1 MIEKADFK
9 KLARDVYFNKNL
21 EFGEVSGQDALRNA
35 IKDALGG
42 EYNVYS
48 WQKHKYDVF
57 QIISTA
63 VDAVMPKL
71 LTDQFSNFADI
82 RTVSV
87 GDKPLFEVQDPRA
100 IRVGRVAAGANDMR
114 RQTIT
119 NKTFTIETEWFGA
132 AVYAEF
138 DQFMAGDIDW
148 NALVDRIAEAFK
160 THIQATIGSALNAS
174 YTLLGAKDKIEG
186 SLTLDGLVALA
197 QRIQVKS
204 GKNVAI
210 YGTKAAL
217 SKIAELANVQ
227 LYSGEMKNELNTNGF
242 LGVVR
247 GMKLIE
253 IPQAF
258 KVNSDEF
265 ALDDTKVLILP
276 EGEKI
281 GRQFSRR
288 SAVSDYI
295 RHIASSLGD
304 DDLSGL
310 TIAVD
315 CANGSASTTADQLF
329 HSLGVKPLLIHAQ
342 PDGTNINLNCGST
355 HLESLRDF
363 VIKHRCRCGIAFD
376 GDADRCLAVDENG
389 DLIDGD
395 QMIAIFASHMKKNG
409 KLANN
414 TAVVTVMSNLGFFH
428 FAKENGIET
437 EATGVGDRYVLE
449 RMREKGHCIGGEQ
462 SGHIIFSEYAT
473 TGDGQLTAV
482 QLLNILKQEDV
493 PLSTLASCMKKF
505 PQVCKNIEAN
515 AETKQAFSD
524 SDYLKEYIENKNQQ
538 LGDNGRILVRPSGT
552 EPLIRIMVEGRSM
565 DEISAIAEEIA
576 EEIQKNT

>member
-1 MIEKADFK
+1 MIKKADFK

-63 VDAVMPKL
+63 VDAVMPTL

-82 RTVSV
+82 RTVTL

-281 GRQFSRR
+281 IGVVMEGDSRTIEPENTTR
-288 SAVSDYI
+288 NDLQMGFETQEKLGISVLQLKVYGM
-295 RHIASSLGD
+295 ASV
-304 DDLSGL
+304 
-310 TIAVD
+310 A
-315 CANGSASTTADQLF
+315 
-329 HSLGVKPLLIHAQ
+329 
-342 PDGTNINLNCGST
+342 
-355 HLESLRDF
+355 
-363 VIKHRCRCGIAFD
+363 
-376 GDADRCLAVDENG
+376 
-389 DLIDGD
+389 
-395 QMIAIFASHMKKNG
+395 
-409 KLANN
+409 
-414 TAVVTVMSNLGFFH
+414 
-428 FAKENGIET
+428 
-437 EATGVGDRYVLE
+437 
-449 RMREKGHCIGGEQ
+449 
-462 SGHIIFSEYAT
+462 
-473 TGDGQLTAV
+473 
-482 QLLNILKQEDV
+482 
-493 PLSTLASCMKKF
+493 
-505 PQVCKNIEAN
+505 
-515 AETKQAFSD
+515 
-524 SDYLKEYIENKNQQ
+524 
-538 LGDNGRILVRPSGT
+538 
-552 EPLIRIMVEGRSM
+552 
-565 DEISAIAEEIA
+565 
-576 EEIQKNT
+576 

>member
-63 VDAVMPKL
+63 VDAVMPTL

-82 RTVSV
+82 RTVAL

-160 THIQATIGSALNAS
+160 AHIQATIGSALNAS

-281 GRQFSRR
+281 IGVVMEGDSRTIEPENTTR
-288 SAVSDYI
+288 NDLQMGFETPEKLGISVLQLKVYGM
-295 RHIASSLGD
+295 ASV
-304 DDLSGL
+304 
-310 TIAVD
+310 A
-315 CANGSASTTADQLF
+315 
-329 HSLGVKPLLIHAQ
+329 
-342 PDGTNINLNCGST
+342 
-355 HLESLRDF
+355 
-363 VIKHRCRCGIAFD
+363 
-376 GDADRCLAVDENG
+376 
-389 DLIDGD
+389 
-395 QMIAIFASHMKKNG
+395 
-409 KLANN
+409 
-414 TAVVTVMSNLGFFH
+414 
-428 FAKENGIET
+428 
-437 EATGVGDRYVLE
+437 
-449 RMREKGHCIGGEQ
+449 
-462 SGHIIFSEYAT
+462 
-473 TGDGQLTAV
+473 
-482 QLLNILKQEDV
+482 
-493 PLSTLASCMKKF
+493 
-505 PQVCKNIEAN
+505 
-515 AETKQAFSD
+515 
-524 SDYLKEYIENKNQQ
+524 
-538 LGDNGRILVRPSGT
+538 
-552 EPLIRIMVEGRSM
+552 
-565 DEISAIAEEIA
+565 
-576 EEIQKNT
+576 

>member
-63 VDAVMPKL
+63 VDAVMPTL

-82 RTVSV
+82 RTVTL

-186 SLTLDGLVALA
+186 SLTSDGLVALA

-281 GRQFSRR
+281 IGVVMEGDSRTIEPENTTR
-288 SAVSDYI
+288 NDLQMGFETQEKLGISVLQLKVYGM
-295 RHIASSLGD
+295 ASV
-304 DDLSGL
+304 
-310 TIAVD
+310 A
-315 CANGSASTTADQLF
+315 
-329 HSLGVKPLLIHAQ
+329 
-342 PDGTNINLNCGST
+342 
-355 HLESLRDF
+355 
-363 VIKHRCRCGIAFD
+363 
-376 GDADRCLAVDENG
+376 
-389 DLIDGD
+389 
-395 QMIAIFASHMKKNG
+395 
-409 KLANN
+409 
-414 TAVVTVMSNLGFFH
+414 
-428 FAKENGIET
+428 
-437 EATGVGDRYVLE
+437 
-449 RMREKGHCIGGEQ
+449 
-462 SGHIIFSEYAT
+462 
-473 TGDGQLTAV
+473 
-482 QLLNILKQEDV
+482 
-493 PLSTLASCMKKF
+493 
-505 PQVCKNIEAN
+505 
-515 AETKQAFSD
+515 
-524 SDYLKEYIENKNQQ
+524 
-538 LGDNGRILVRPSGT
+538 
-552 EPLIRIMVEGRSM
+552 
-565 DEISAIAEEIA
+565 
-576 EEIQKNT
+576 

>member
-63 VDAVMPKL
+63 VDAVMPTL

-82 RTVSV
+82 RTVAL

-148 NALVDRIAEAFK
+148 SALVDRIAEAFK
-160 THIQATIGSALNAS
+160 AHIQATIGSALNAS

-281 GRQFSRR
+281 IGVVMEGDSRTIEPENTTR
-288 SAVSDYI
+288 NDLQMGFETQEK
-295 RHIASSLGD
+295 LGISV
-304 DDLSGL
+304 L
-310 TIAVD
+310 
-315 CANGSASTTADQLF
+315 QLKVY
-329 HSLGVKPLLIHAQ
+329 GMA
-342 PDGTNINLNCGST
+342 
-355 HLESLRDF
+355 
-363 VIKHRCRCGIAFD
+363 
-376 GDADRCLAVDENG
+376 
-389 DLIDGD
+389 
-395 QMIAIFASHMKKNG
+395 
-409 KLANN
+409 
-414 TAVVTVMSNLGFFH
+414 TV
-428 FAKENGIET
+428 A
-437 EATGVGDRYVLE
+437 
-449 RMREKGHCIGGEQ
+449 
-462 SGHIIFSEYAT
+462 
-473 TGDGQLTAV
+473 
-482 QLLNILKQEDV
+482 
-493 PLSTLASCMKKF
+493 
-505 PQVCKNIEAN
+505 
-515 AETKQAFSD
+515 
-524 SDYLKEYIENKNQQ
+524 
-538 LGDNGRILVRPSGT
+538 
-552 EPLIRIMVEGRSM
+552 
-565 DEISAIAEEIA
+565 
-576 EEIQKNT
+576 

>member
-281 GRQFSRR
+281 IGVVMEGESR
-288 SAVSDYI
+288 
-295 RHIASSLGD
+295 
-304 DDLSGL
+304 
-310 TIAVD
+310 TIEPENITRND
-315 CANGSASTTADQLF
+315 FQMGFETQEK
-329 HSLGVKPLLIHAQ
+329 LGVSVLQLKVY
-342 PDGTNINLNCGST
+342 G
-355 HLESLRDF
+355 
-363 VIKHRCRCGIAFD
+363 
-376 GDADRCLAVDENG
+376 
-389 DLIDGD
+389 
-395 QMIAIFASHMKKNG
+395 MASV
-409 KLANN
+409 A
-414 TAVVTVMSNLGFFH
+414 
-428 FAKENGIET
+428 
-437 EATGVGDRYVLE
+437 
-449 RMREKGHCIGGEQ
+449 
-462 SGHIIFSEYAT
+462 
-473 TGDGQLTAV
+473 
-482 QLLNILKQEDV
+482 
-493 PLSTLASCMKKF
+493 
-505 PQVCKNIEAN
+505 
-515 AETKQAFSD
+515 
-524 SDYLKEYIENKNQQ
+524 
-538 LGDNGRILVRPSGT
+538 
-552 EPLIRIMVEGRSM
+552 
-565 DEISAIAEEIA
+565 
-576 EEIQKNT
+576 

>member
-63 VDAVMPKL
+63 VDAVMPTL

-82 RTVSV
+82 RTVTL

-281 GRQFSRR
+281 IGVVMEGDSRTIEPENTTR
-288 SAVSDYI
+288 NDLQMGFETQEKLGISVLQLKVYGM
-295 RHIASSLGD
+295 ASV
-304 DDLSGL
+304 
-310 TIAVD
+310 A
-315 CANGSASTTADQLF
+315 
-329 HSLGVKPLLIHAQ
+329 
-342 PDGTNINLNCGST
+342 
-355 HLESLRDF
+355 
-363 VIKHRCRCGIAFD
+363 
-376 GDADRCLAVDENG
+376 
-389 DLIDGD
+389 
-395 QMIAIFASHMKKNG
+395 
-409 KLANN
+409 
-414 TAVVTVMSNLGFFH
+414 
-428 FAKENGIET
+428 
-437 EATGVGDRYVLE
+437 
-449 RMREKGHCIGGEQ
+449 
-462 SGHIIFSEYAT
+462 
-473 TGDGQLTAV
+473 
-482 QLLNILKQEDV
+482 
-493 PLSTLASCMKKF
+493 
-505 PQVCKNIEAN
+505 
-515 AETKQAFSD
+515 
-524 SDYLKEYIENKNQQ
+524 
-538 LGDNGRILVRPSGT
+538 
-552 EPLIRIMVEGRSM
+552 
-565 DEISAIAEEIA
+565 
-576 EEIQKNT
+576 

>member
-63 VDAVMPKL
+63 VDAVMPTL

-82 RTVSV
+82 RTVAL

-160 THIQATIGSALNAS
+160 AHIQATIGSALNAS

-281 GRQFSRR
+281 IGVVMEGDSRTIEPENTTR
-288 SAVSDYI
+288 NDLQMGFETQEKLGISVLQLKVYGM
-295 RHIASSLGD
+295 ASV
-304 DDLSGL
+304 
-310 TIAVD
+310 A
-315 CANGSASTTADQLF
+315 
-329 HSLGVKPLLIHAQ
+329 
-342 PDGTNINLNCGST
+342 
-355 HLESLRDF
+355 
-363 VIKHRCRCGIAFD
+363 
-376 GDADRCLAVDENG
+376 
-389 DLIDGD
+389 
-395 QMIAIFASHMKKNG
+395 
-409 KLANN
+409 
-414 TAVVTVMSNLGFFH
+414 
-428 FAKENGIET
+428 
-437 EATGVGDRYVLE
+437 
-449 RMREKGHCIGGEQ
+449 
-462 SGHIIFSEYAT
+462 
-473 TGDGQLTAV
+473 
-482 QLLNILKQEDV
+482 
-493 PLSTLASCMKKF
+493 
-505 PQVCKNIEAN
+505 
-515 AETKQAFSD
+515 
-524 SDYLKEYIENKNQQ
+524 
-538 LGDNGRILVRPSGT
+538 
-552 EPLIRIMVEGRSM
+552 
-565 DEISAIAEEIA
+565 
-576 EEIQKNT
+576 